1 MQQLIV
7 VSACRESEA
16 VTTMV
21 LVSVISSVLLGQALE
36 QQNVALSL
44 SQQLHLNLLMFRLTI
59 VTP

>member
-1 MQQLIV
+1 MQQLTV

-21 LVSVISSVLLGQALE
+21 LVSVISSMLLCQALE